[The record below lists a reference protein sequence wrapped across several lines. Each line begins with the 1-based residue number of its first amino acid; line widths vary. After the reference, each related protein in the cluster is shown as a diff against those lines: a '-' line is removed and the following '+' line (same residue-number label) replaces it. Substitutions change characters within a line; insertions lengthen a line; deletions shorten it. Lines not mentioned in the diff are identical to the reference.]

1 LRFHYLVGTPDGVDH
16 LTEEHTL
23 GLFTHKNY
31 LTAFRAA
38 GLDVSFDPEGLTGR
52 GLYIG
57 RKPLL

>member
-1 LRFHYLVGTPDGVDH
+1 VGTPAGVSH
-16 LTEEHTL
+16 FSEEHTL
-23 GLFTHKNY
+23 GLFTHENY

-38 GLDVSFDPEGLTGR
+38 GLDVSFDSDGLTGR